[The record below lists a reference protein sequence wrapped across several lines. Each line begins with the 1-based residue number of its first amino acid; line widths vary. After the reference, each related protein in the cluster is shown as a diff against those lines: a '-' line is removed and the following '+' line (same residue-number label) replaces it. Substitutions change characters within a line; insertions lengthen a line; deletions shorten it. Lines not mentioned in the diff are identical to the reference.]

1 MADGDAPLAKRTPL
15 TMILKLVATVVILRS
30 SYIRWTLKSSPA
42 P

>member
-15 TMILKLVATVVILRS
+15 TMILKLVATVIILALVVYS
-30 SYIRWTLKSSPA
+30 LDLESSPA